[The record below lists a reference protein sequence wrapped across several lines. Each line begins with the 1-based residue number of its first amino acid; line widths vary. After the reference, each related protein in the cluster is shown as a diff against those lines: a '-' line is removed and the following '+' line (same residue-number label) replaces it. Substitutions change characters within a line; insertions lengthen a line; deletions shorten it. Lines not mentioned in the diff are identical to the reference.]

1 MTCYNSEV
9 KFGYLIIG
17 IILLIISFFSYS
29 SYGGDLY
36 NPTRNLSGSWRPFS
50 DDSPWNTPI
59 SQSAE
64 VHGLSQIIINNMNTA
79 VKNIRFGNKY
89 LIPVWVVDANKM
101 KQLTAKASYPFDIW
115 DCNNDFITD
124 IEVPIN
130 SSMWGE
136 QTEDGHIVIIDT
148 VFNFSWE
155 MSRFK
160 GIVNDTINCSTFN
173 IWDLA
178 GNGVGNPNE
187 GKRWKSRGGR
197 GSGFP
202 NIAGLIRPEE
212 IKSGEIRHALAFTYS
227 RVKKNDF
234 YIPACR
240 SDGNLEDDNVPA
252 EGMLFQLNP
261 QLTDSDFEDWGLS
274 AGAKVVA
281 RALQKYGMYLCDRG
295 GDMALQLQLL
305 DADSGEHR
313 KKWDEISPGLYTS
326 VNNIPTNQFRLIYT
340 GEPVSGGT
348 MDVVTT
354 PLIIPP
360 FGNFKEDVKMII
372 KINQLWPEAAVR
384 YTLDDS
390 DPSEDSFLYN
400 GPLLIKKST
409 TIKAIAFDP
418 SGKKSPIMRAQIFIK
433 SF

>member
-1 MTCYNSEV
+1 MSCYSSEN
-9 KFGYLIIG
+9 KSGFLIIG
-17 IILLIISFFSYS
+17 IILLIVNFFGYN
-29 SYGGDLY
+29 SYGGDVDK
-36 NPTRNLSGSWRPFS
+36 PIRNLPASWRPFNNE
-50 DDSPWNTPI
+50 SPWNTPI
-59 SQSAE
+59 SEGAE
-64 VHGLSQIIINNMNTA
+64 VHDLSQSIIDNMTITA
-79 VKNIRFGNKY
+79 RNIRFGNRY
-89 LIPVWVVDANKM
+89 LIPVWVVEADKM
-101 KQLTAKASYPFDIW
+101 EHLRAKSSYPFDIW

-124 IEVPIN
+124 IGVPIN

-148 VFNFSWE
+148 IFNYSWE

-173 IWDLA
+173 VWDLT
-178 GNGVGNPNE
+178 GTGVGNPNE

-212 IKSGEIRHALAFTYS
+212 IISGEIRHALAFTYS

-234 YIPACR
+234 YYPACR
-240 SDGNLEDDNVPA
+240 TDGNLENENVPA

-313 KKWDEISPGLYTS
+313 KKWNEISPGFYTS
-326 VNNIPTNQFRLIYT
+326 VVNIPTNHFQLIYT

-348 MDVVTT
+348 MDFITT
-354 PLIIPP
+354 PLIIPS
-360 FGNFKEDVKMII
+360 FGNFNEEVKVVINV
-372 KINQLWPEAAVR
+372 NQLWPDAVVR
-384 YTLDDS
+384 YTLDGS
-390 DPSEDSFLYN
+390 DPTVDSFLYN
-400 GPLLIKKST
+400 APVLIKKST
-409 TIKAIAFDP
+409 TVKAVAFDS
-418 SGKKSPIMRAQIFIK
+418 SGKKSPIMRAPIFIRK
-433 SF
+433 F